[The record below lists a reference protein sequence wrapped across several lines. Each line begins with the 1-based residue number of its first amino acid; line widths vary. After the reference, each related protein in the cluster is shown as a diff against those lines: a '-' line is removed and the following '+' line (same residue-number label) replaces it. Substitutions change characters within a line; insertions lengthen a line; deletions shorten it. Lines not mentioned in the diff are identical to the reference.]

1 MPNDFALSEMES
13 WWPKNATHSYTF
25 INHSSLRLIIHPG
38 PRTPIDFI
46 RRNYCPSR
54 HPIQE
59 TGHLARPM
67 GASMICRSSSEA
79 NVQIVPYIYIYTYTV
94 YIYIYTYLKKI
105 YIYDYVYIYIY
116 TYLMIGGYL
125 QSETRSLQYIQTL
138 TRTRL
143 PTAASNNP
151 TALTCHWQMRAIPCR
166 TRGNIFTWLAQMV
179 LYNIYI

>member
-79 NVQIVPYIYIYTYTV
+79 NVQIVPYIYIYIQFIYIYIHISKKNIYIWLCI
-94 YIYIYTYLKKI
+94 YIYIYI
-105 YIYDYVYIYIY
+105 FDDWRVSPIW
-116 TYLMIGGYL
+116 
-125 QSETRSLQYIQTL
+125 TRSLQYIQTL